1 MRFHEDEPGVDGRRI
16 SSSLRHSWEPGS
28 NRRTGLM
35 IFDSKYIHV
44 PLLYAAGAAALAFTG
59 PGQYSLD
66 ALLGVTSMWTTR
78 HAEIAVGLAALGAI
92 ASLTVRQS
100 AVPSRVHA

>member
-1 MRFHEDEPGVDGRRI
+1 VDGRRI

-59 PGQYSLD
+59 SGQYSLD